1 MKRVA
6 TVIINRNLPKV
17 TDRLY
22 EHIQKHDN
30 EITDIYVIEAGS
42 DFDSLSRYAK
52 WHANWDDALQNGL
65 RYCRGV
71 NFALCKLWEEN
82 LFEKY
87 EAFFFLTNDT
97 ELEEKNSVEILMNLL
112 DKHPRLGILSPCGDD
127 WGEKLL
133 FQGKEKTLYF
143 WYIHNN
149 AYILRKEF
157 ILDICRKDKFNYM
170 NFLFDGTNFRGY
182 GSESELIAKGFIND
196 WAAAITSEVY
206 HSQNNSYMLEKA
218 DLIKTEP
225 LELNLKLAEKEG
237 RLWMFN
243 KYGFRS
249 RWDMYKYVKC
259 FYDKFFDYYP
269 QYSVYKIQ

>member
-1 MKRVA
+1 M
-6 TVIINRNLPKV
+6 
-17 TDRLY
+17 
-22 EHIQKHDN
+22 
-30 EITDIYVIEAGS
+30 
-42 DFDSLSRYAK
+42 
-52 WHANWDDALQNGL
+52 
-65 RYCRGV
+65 
-71 NFALCKLWEEN
+71 
-82 LFEKY
+82 
-87 EAFFFLTNDT
+87 
-97 ELEEKNSVEILMNLL
+97 
-112 DKHPRLGILSPCGDD
+112 
-127 WGEKLL
+127 
-133 FQGKEKTLYF
+133 
-143 WYIHNN
+143 
-149 AYILRKEF
+149 
-157 ILDICRKDKFNYM
+157 
-170 NFLFDGTNFRGY
+170 
-182 GSESELIAKGFIND
+182 IAKGFIND